1 MRYSFFEGL
10 LRLAQFQLQTFF
22 NQPTEYERAEDI
34 PFPDFASEQDPLSV
48 FITTNQLSRAEIV
61 TLLVALVSHVKV
73 DFFDNIIH
81 SFFDQPTDFLPI
93 GGTRGKQF
101 RGFLPTGETVL
112 FLLAGNDLA
121 QRFQWQTLFSADH
134 FFARKQVLHL
144 EDALEGEPMLS
155 GRVLLSPEYV
165 ELFTIGKITPP
176 KFSSTFPAQRI
187 ETNLS
192 WDDIVLNDEIRQQIR
207 ELQNWVQYHRQLETD
222 WGMGNRLRPGYRV
235 LFYGPPGTGKTLTAS
250 LLGKYTGRD
259 VYKIDLSTIVSKFI
273 GETEKN
279 LSNLFAKAENK
290 DWILFFDEADALFG
304 KRTNVKDA
312 HDKYA
317 NQEVSYLLQR
327 IETFNGMIILAS
339 NFKSNIDDAFL
350 RRFNSIIKFPLPDAH
365 ERLQIWTK
373 SFPSVIQF
381 DSTVQLPHFSS
392 RYELTG
398 GGIINVVQFAC
409 LTAYAEGSQLVK
421 RQHILEGIRREYEK
435 EGKMFVGFGND

>member
-1 MRYSFFEGL
+1 MSYSFFEGL
-10 LRLAQFQLQTFF
+10 LRLAQFQLQKFF
-22 NQPTEYERAEDI
+22 GQPTEYERMEDV
-34 PFPDFASEQDPLSV
+34 PFPDFSSGTDPLSE
-48 FITTNQLSRAEIV
+48 FITINQLNRYEIA
-61 TLLVALVSHVKV
+61 TLLIALVPHVKV
-73 DFFDNIIH
+73 DFFDSIIH

-101 RGFLPTGETVL
+101 RGFLPTGETVM
-112 FLLAGNDLA
+112 FLLAGSELPL
-121 QRFQWQTLFSADH
+121 RFQLQSLFETTH
-134 FFARKQVLHL
+134 LFARKQVIQL
-144 EDALEGEPMLS
+144 EDPQEGEPMLS
-155 GRVLLSPEYV
+155 GRIVLSPEYV
-165 ELFTIGKITPP
+165 ELFTTGKITPP
-176 KFSSTFPAQRI
+176 KFSSTFPAQHI
-187 ETNLS
+187 ETALS
-192 WDDIVLNDEIRQQIR
+192 WNDIVLNDEIRQQIQ
-207 ELQNWVQYHRQLETD
+207 ELQNWVQYHKKLETD

-250 LLGKYTGRD
+250 LLGKYTGRE

-304 KRTNVKDA
+304 KRTSVKDA

-339 NFKSNIDDAFL
+339 NLKSNIDDAFL
-350 RRFNSIIKFPLPDAH
+350 RRFNAIIKFPLPDAH
-365 ERLQIWTK
+365 ERLQIWQR
-373 SFPSVIQF
+373 SFPSIVKF
-381 DSTVQLPHFSS
+381 DPKVHLQQFSS

-409 LTAYAEGSQLVK
+409 LVAYAEGGKLIK
-421 RQHILEGIRREYEK
+421 RQHILEGVRREYEK
-435 EGKMFVGFGND
+435 EGKMFVELGTD